1 MILAFDTETTG
12 LIDKAKPLGDDS
24 QPRIVQVGA
33 ILAEDN
39 GDIVTEIRDIYIR
52 PAGWK
57 TKPGA
62 ETVHGISDKMANRF
76 GISEIAALGLIVG
89 LSANVKRVIG
99 HGVEFDR
106 DIVSG
111 TLMRL
116 GKSTELFRRPRLQWC
131 CTMKGMNE
139 ICSIESQYVDGASKW
154 PTLAEAYLHAFGREP
169 VWQHSAFYDAHSA
182 LEIYLWLV
190 ENGYQE
196 E

>member
-1 MILAFDTETTG
+1 MILALDTETTG

-154 PTLAEAYLHAFGREP
+154 PTLAEAYFHAFGREP
-169 VWQHSAFYDAHSA
+169 DRQHSAFHDAATA
-182 LEIYLWLV
+182 LEIYLWLIDK
-190 ENGYQE
+190 GYQE